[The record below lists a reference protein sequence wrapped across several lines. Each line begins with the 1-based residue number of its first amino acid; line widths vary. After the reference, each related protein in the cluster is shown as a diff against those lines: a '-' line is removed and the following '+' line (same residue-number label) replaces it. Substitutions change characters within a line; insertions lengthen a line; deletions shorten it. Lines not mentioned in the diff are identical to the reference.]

1 MNNVE
6 TALRQA
12 IADSG
17 LTAYALAKRAGVDVA
32 IVTRFMRGQ
41 RSIRIE
47 AVSKLADALGL
58 ELAPKD
64 HARTT

>member
-12 IADSG
+12 IADCG

-32 IVTRFMRGQ
+32 IVTRFLRHE

-58 ELAPKD
+58 ELVPSNRAQ
-64 HARTT
+64 